1 MDHRRTENFYAVVSP
16 GLEQVCAQE
25 LSDLEVLPQQVAA
38 GGVAFAGRLRELYLA
53 NLWLRTASR
62 ILVRFAEFHSRDF
75 PDLYRKAQKLP
86 WGRFFRPETPVA
98 FRVTCHASR
107 LNHTARI
114 AETLESSLN
123 QALGRLTNPAGADP
137 QLVLVRIVDDQVVL
151 SIDSSGEL
159 LHRRGYRQSVTAAP
173 LRETL
178 AAGVLMLLN
187 WHGTVPL
194 ADPMCG
200 SGSFL
205 FEGSLLARRQAPG
218 LSRGFA
224 FMNWPGFREGL
235 WKLLCDEARRGEL
248 EADMT
253 LRGAD
258 ESPEAVAAANDN
270 LDNCTFA
277 SLITIERC
285 AIAAQAVQAGPGLVV
300 CNPPYGKRLLL
311 DDAPEAY
318 YAELGRQLQRV
329 YPDWQVAM
337 LCPDPVLAKATGL
350 VFRQVA
356 TLDNG
361 GLKVGL
367 YTTKP
372 GLTGGD
378 RQ

>member
-1 MDHRRTENFYAVVSP
+1 MDHRRTENFYAIVSP
-16 GLEQVCAQE
+16 GLENVCAKE
-25 LSDLEVLPQQVAA
+25 LTALEILPQQVTP
-38 GGVAFAGRLRELYLA
+38 GGVAFAGRLRELYHA
-53 NLWLRTASR
+53 NLWVRTASR

-86 WGRFFRPETPVA
+86 WGRFIRPESPVA

-107 LNHTARI
+107 LNHTVRI

-123 QALGRLTNPAGADP
+123 QALGRSTNPAGDKP
-137 QLVLVRIVDDQVVL
+137 QLVLARIVEDQVVL

-159 LHRRGYRQSVTAAP
+159 LHRRGYRHSVTAAP

-178 AAGVLMLLN
+178 AAGVLMLLG

-205 FEGSLLARRQAPG
+205 FEGALLVQRQAPG
-218 LSRGFA
+218 LNRSFA
-224 FMNWPGFREGL
+224 FMHWPGFREGL
-235 WKLLCDEARRGEL
+235 WKLLCDQARRGEI
-248 EADMT
+248 EAGIT

-258 ESPEAVAAANDN
+258 ENPEAVAAANDN
-270 LDNCTFA
+270 LHNCTFA
-277 SLITIERC
+277 SRIAIEQC
-285 AIAAQAVQAGPGLVV
+285 ALAAQPVQAGLGLVV
-300 CNPPYGKRLLL
+300 CNPPYGKRLSL
-311 DDAPEAY
+311 DDNPEAY

-329 YPDWQVAM
+329 YPGWQVAM
-337 LCPDPVLAKATGL
+337 ICPDPALAKTTGL
-350 VFRQVA
+350 PFRQIA

-361 GLKVGL
+361 GLTVGL
-367 YTTKP
+367 FTTDS
-372 GLTGGD
+372 GHMGGG